1 MNNLKVLITG
11 GAGFVGSNL
20 ASALT
25 GIYPDASITIL
36 DDLSTG
42 SFDKFKAPIR
52 VYSTLIEGHTKDLD
66 NIFKDEKFDI
76 VYHFGEY
83 SRITTSFADVDT
95 VMDSNLVGTYKV
107 IQACLK
113 WNAKLIYSASSSK
126 FGNNGADENLS
137 PYAWIKA
144 KMVEMIKNYHEWFGL
159 EYEICYFY
167 NVYGPG
173 QIEVGDYAT
182 VVGIFENQYRNG
194 KPLTVV
200 GDGSQTRDF
209 THVSDI
215 VNGVIKSSISNYN
228 GEWHLRSGRVVSILE
243 LANMF
248 KGARIEHIPTRR
260 GERIGVTELGDN
272 TKADLAWEPIHDI
285 EEYIKNLNLN

>member
-1 MNNLKVLITG
+1 MSNLRILITG

-20 ASALT
+20 AKSLNV
-25 GIYPDASITIL
+25 IYPDAKITIL

-42 SFDKFKAPIR
+42 SFDKLPTDVR
-52 VYSTLIEGHTKDLD
+52 VYHELIQGHTKDFD
-66 NIFKDEKFDI
+66 KIFKERSFDI

-83 SRITTSFADVDT
+83 SRITTSFADVDK
-95 VMDSNLVGTYKV
+95 VMESNLTGTYKV
-107 IQACLK
+107 LQHCLK

-126 FGNNGADENLS
+126 FGNEGKDENLS
-137 PYAWIKA
+137 PYSWVKA
-144 KMVEMIKNYHEWFGL
+144 KMVEMIKNYNEWFGL

-173 QIEVGDYAT
+173 QIEEGDYAT
-182 VVGIFENQYRNG
+182 VVGIFEHQYRNG
-194 KPLTVV
+194 LPLTVV

-209 THVSDI
+209 THVEDI
-215 VNGVIKSSISNYN
+215 VNGVVKSSTSNSN

-243 LANMF
+243 LAKMF
-248 KGARIEHIPTRR
+248 KGSSIKHIPVRI
-260 GERIGVTELGDN
+260 GERKTVTELGDT
-272 TKADLAWEPIHDI
+272 TKEDLIWSAKWDI